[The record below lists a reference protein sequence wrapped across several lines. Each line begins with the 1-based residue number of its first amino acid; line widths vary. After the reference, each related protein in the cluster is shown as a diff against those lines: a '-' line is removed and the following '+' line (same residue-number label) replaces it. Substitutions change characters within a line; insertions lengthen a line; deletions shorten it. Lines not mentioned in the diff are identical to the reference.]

1 MFSKLESIKKKY
13 FLFALGI
20 YLLFFF
26 ISEVY
31 ANSLMNNI
39 ICLFRESQELDKKI
53 IKKMRFELFDT
64 WVLSGDTEKYIFKS
78 DNGDLWLFKT
88 YSSPERIKI
97 SRAIYLLSQLL
108 GISTPRLYEI
118 TLPINEKF
126 VYGSIQK
133 FITECTGLNK
143 VPFNQLKKKQI
154 SGIQNCQILDWLI
167 LDNDSTADHF
177 IIEPKTKELIIVDK
191 DDSLRYVVRDSL
203 GENPWNNSYYTKFWN
218 AYVKGVIDVD
228 FGETFDFIDYIQ
240 SINNNEFEKIFS
252 IILNKKKLI
261 NEFFYRKKNLKTEF
275 DNFRQKLLRR
285 RKEQFQI
292 SAKSKEEK
300 HLNLVLGKLKKTL
313 LEKRKVLK
321 KLESKRLTE
330 QKNIVIV
337 SSGEAWFTVKGL
349 NYCSREKFLPGIE
362 KILEKLKSLGDNTLN
377 IYESL
382 AINLYM
388 EEVEKI
394 RKKKDIENFLQNKIK
409 RITIYPGQITDLKI
423 LNIEYDLRCA
433 YGENMG
439 LFSEYKKEIEINP
452 HNVLLHLNYIQHPVE
467 DKFDEEEQDF
477 LKIYKEKAENSEND
491 PVNKFVYGILS
502 KDLDWLGKITDSFS
516 WKYLGM
522 ALVCSLNRD
531 REDAI
536 EFCKEA
542 LIRNK
547 GGLVTSQAYILLGL
561 LYECNDKWERFGEG
575 FDKEKSIEAYKK
587 AIEIDPESIK
597 AHLNMGILYL
607 IFEKPDKALK
617 EFKEVNK
624 LDPQYGKE
632 HFHIENINKKSSY
645 KKKKKYL
652 EAVKMNTLSGRH
664 HYILGLA
671 YLIKEDRD
679 MAQRHFN
686 KAKEFGYKI
695 NDKLELK

>member
-1 MFSKLESIKKKY
+1 
-13 FLFALGI
+13 
-20 YLLFFF
+20 
-26 ISEVY
+26 
-31 ANSLMNNI
+31 MNNI

-275 DNFRQKLLRR
+275 ECFRQKLLRR

-321 KLESKRLTE
+321 KLGSKRLTE

-377 IYESL
+377 IYEIL

-388 EEVEKI
+388 E
-394 RKKKDIENFLQNKIK
+394 
-409 RITIYPGQITDLKI
+409 
-423 LNIEYDLRCA
+423 
-433 YGENMG
+433 
-439 LFSEYKKEIEINP
+439 
-452 HNVLLHLNYIQHPVE
+452 
-467 DKFDEEEQDF
+467 
-477 LKIYKEKAENSEND
+477 
-491 PVNKFVYGILS
+491 
-502 KDLDWLGKITDSFS
+502 
-516 WKYLGM
+516 
-522 ALVCSLNRD
+522 
-531 REDAI
+531 
-536 EFCKEA
+536 
-542 LIRNK
+542 
-547 GGLVTSQAYILLGL
+547 
-561 LYECNDKWERFGEG
+561 
-575 FDKEKSIEAYKK
+575 
-587 AIEIDPESIK
+587 
-597 AHLNMGILYL
+597 
-607 IFEKPDKALK
+607 
-617 EFKEVNK
+617 
-624 LDPQYGKE
+624 
-632 HFHIENINKKSSY
+632 
-645 KKKKKYL
+645 
-652 EAVKMNTLSGRH
+652 
-664 HYILGLA
+664 
-671 YLIKEDRD
+671 
-679 MAQRHFN
+679 
-686 KAKEFGYKI
+686 
-695 NDKLELK
+695 